1 MAKDTFWIDWET
13 FNERPIKVGTY
24 AYAETAE
31 VLLGSYA
38 LNDGAVKLWDAAQG
52 EPMPKII
59 AEAFADT
66 SNVELAAHHATFDRN
81 IAKYALGLD
90 TDPSR
95 WFCTMV
101 QAYLHALPGSLEALG
116 KVLGLG
122 GDLAKIK
129 DGKKLINKFCKPA
142 PANRKVERYN
152 HITDPEDWE
161 RFREYA
167 IQDTVAMRECR
178 DRMPDIN
185 LKGNGLRGYH
195 LDQIIN
201 DRGFAVDME
210 LVRAGVKAA
219 NEEKSRLAEEF
230 YNKVDGAVRPTQR
243 EKFKL
248 YLNERFGLSLENT
261 QADTFRGLIA
271 DGGLDPAAK
280 ELMNMSIM
288 SNKTSTAKYRTLE
301 PAVSHDGRFRGGLQF
316 AGAAR
321 TRRWAG
327 RTFQP
332 HNLPSRGLP
341 SGEQVERYI
350 EALKMGV
357 HDVLFDDLMLFGSAS
372 LRGVVVAPKGKK
384 LVVSD
389 LSNIEGRINAWLAGE
404 KWKIKAFEDF
414 DAGTGYDLYNIT
426 AGGLLGKHPK
436 DISKPERN
444 AMGKVPELALGYAGG
459 FGAFQTFAKAYNIK
473 MADLWDIIQQNVKPI
488 YTKRAR
494 ENWHNWGAAKL
505 EENLE
510 PKQTLEGM
518 RLEWIASES
527 VKLAWRGRHPAIEAL
542 WAACEKAARLAIKLP
557 GKVFAA
563 GKFLKFSVREF
574 GGKRYLLMRL
584 PTGQYLVYASPRISE
599 NSGSII
605 YMGID
610 STATGGGAFGKWQP
624 IMTYGGKFIENAC
637 QSIARDILF
646 AGMELAETAGY
657 EIILTVH
664 DELVT
669 EVDDDD
675 QFNDAV
681 LSELLA
687 KPVPGCAG
695 LPLAAAG
702 FTTYRYKKED

>member
-1 MAKDTFWIDWET
+1 MKDTFWIDWET
-13 FNERPIKVGTY
+13 YNERPIKVGTY

-38 LNDGAVKLWDAAQG
+38 LNDGAVQLWDAAQG

-59 AEAFADT
+59 REAFADAD
-66 SNVELAAHHATFDRN
+66 NVELGAHHATFDRN
-81 IAKYALGLD
+81 IAKYALGLES
-90 TDPSR
+90 DPTQ

-142 PANRKVERYN
+142 PANRKVARYD
-152 HITDPEDWE
+152 HTTDPADWE

-178 DRMPDIN
+178 ARMPFVN
-185 LKGNGLRGYH
+185 LGGNGLRGYH
-195 LDQIIN
+195 LDQRIN

-219 NEEKSRLAEEF
+219 DEEKSRLAEEF
-230 YNKVDGAVRPTQR
+230 YDKVGGVVRPTQR
-243 EKFKL
+243 EKFRL
-248 YLNERFGLSLENT
+248 YLNERFGLELDNT
-261 QADTFRGLIA
+261 QADTFRGLMA
-271 DGGLDPAAK
+271 EGGLDPAA
-280 ELMNMSIM
+280 EDLMNMAIM

-301 PAVSHDGRFRGGLQF
+301 PAVSSDGRFRGGLQY

-332 HNLPSRGLP
+332 QNLPSRGLP
-341 SGEQVERYI
+341 SGKQVERYI

-357 HDVLFDDLMLFGSAS
+357 HDVLFDDLMLYGSAS
-372 LRGVVVAPKGKK
+372 LRGVVVAPEGRK

-414 DAGTGYDLYNIT
+414 DAGTGFDLYNIT
-426 AGGLLGKHPK
+426 AGGLLGKHPGK
-436 DISKPERN
+436 ITKSERN

-459 FGAFQTFAKAYNIK
+459 FGAFQTFSQAYNIK
-473 MADLWDIIQQNVKPI
+473 MADLWDTIQQNVKPM

-494 ENWHNWGAAKL
+494 ENWYNWGADRL
-505 EENLE
+505 V
-510 PKQTLEGM
+510 THGGYEGDVEDM

-542 WAACEKAARLAIKLP
+542 WNACENAARLAIKKP

-584 PTGQYLVYASPRISE
+584 PTGQYLIYSSPRISE

-624 IMTYGGKFIENAC
+624 IATYGGKFVENAC
-637 QSIARDILF
+637 QTIGRDVLY
-646 AGMELAETAGY
+646 AGMELAEADGY
-657 EIILTVH
+657 EIVLTVH

-669 EVDDDD
+669 EVEDTKEFSDG
-675 QFNDAV
+675 A
-681 LSELLA
+681 LSALLA
-687 KPVPGCAG
+687 RPVAGCEG

-702 FTTYRYKKED
+702 FETYRYKKED